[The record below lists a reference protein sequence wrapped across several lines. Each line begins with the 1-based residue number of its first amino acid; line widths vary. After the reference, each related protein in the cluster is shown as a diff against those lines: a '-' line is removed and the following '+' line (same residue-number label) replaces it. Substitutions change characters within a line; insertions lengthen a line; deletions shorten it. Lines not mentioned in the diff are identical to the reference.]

1 MCFFK
6 WRVKLFADAEGQII
20 ENWLYSTEYIKKTF
34 SRISKQKSTILNK
47 KHNSSVSQN
56 QKHLLLVKIN
66 QNFFGHNQVLHV
78 TGDDNEIMYF

>member
-66 QNFFGHNQVLHV
+66 QNLLGHNQVL